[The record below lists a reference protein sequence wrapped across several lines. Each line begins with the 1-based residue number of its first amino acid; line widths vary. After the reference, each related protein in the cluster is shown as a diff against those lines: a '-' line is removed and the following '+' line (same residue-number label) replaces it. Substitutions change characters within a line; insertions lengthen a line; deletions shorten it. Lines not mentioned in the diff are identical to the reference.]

1 MNWEASGPR
10 HFDRERIHILTSS
23 APDRIR
29 SELRLSKKDAFFL
42 LRPNLNL
49 RNRNQHP
56 HDDNSAYNIEHKDN
70 ANLSTRKSLFTC
82 TYRFV
87 VAGRGLRSRTKKR
100 RCAKYDPLAIKMS
113 WAASSSIHCLLVR
126 AQRLRAL
133 CTLNFVIVYGSSRD
147 NEEKILRKWCLYYK
161 IR

>member
-49 RNRNQHP
+49 RNRNQL
-56 HDDNSAYNIEHKDN
+56 DMDRHKLSEQN
-70 ANLSTRKSLFTC
+70 NQKIANLSTRKSLFTC

-87 VAGRGLRSRTKKR
+87 VAGRGLRPRRKNEGARNTILSRSK
-100 RCAKYDPLAIKMS
+100 CLGPLAPQFIAYSCGHKGFVPCVR
-113 WAASSSIHCLLVR
+113 WTSSSYMAHHEIM
-126 AQRLRAL
+126 
-133 CTLNFVIVYGSSRD
+133 
-147 NEEKILRKWCLYYK
+147 RK
-161 IR
+161 RS